1 MQTPISSG
9 TATASQ
15 IDLSVVVST
24 QSSVGQLLYDQIIE
38 GSSAWTGDLK
48 TGISACAAG
57 TEAYWAGSTRVPT
70 GGANYWAKVVLDQSC
85 RPCDDNKFASKTG
98 ERPEHA
104 PDARHS
110 CSRVRLA
117 S

>member
-9 TATASQ
+9 SASASQ
-15 IDLSVVVST
+15 IDLSTVVST
-24 QSSVGQLLYDQIIE
+24 QSSVPQLLYNQIIE
-38 GSSAWTGDLK
+38 GTTPYTGDLK

-70 GGANYWAKVVLDQSC
+70 GGSTYAAKVIKDQSC
-85 RPCDDNKFASKTG
+85 RPCDSNKFASKTG